1 MLRRKQGKTLLSPL
15 LGYLPFF
22 FHTLILVFW
31 LQADMRGGVT
41 LVHDAKLLPFIGY
54 WGMA

>member
-1 MLRRKQGKTLLSPL
+1 MMRRKQGKTLLSPL